1 MKKNFVWLSIGLLLA
16 STIACQSTFSL
27 GERNVAT
34 ETVAEEV
41 AVPTVFAINPE
52 PTDHATIMNTPNQT
66 EETLVA
72 LYEKVNPGVVAIQ
85 TLTSDGGGLGSG
97 FVYDKEGHIITNY
110 HVVEGAEDLEVDF
123 PSGYKVRG
131 EVIATD
137 LDSDLA
143 IIKTNADPDILI
155 PLPLGDSDL
164 TQIGQTVVAIGNP
177 FGLDSTMTV
186 GIVSAKGRTLSSL
199 RESPEGGVFSAGD
212 IIQTDASINPGNSGG
227 PLLNLS
233 GEVIGINRAIR
244 TNGVNISGEPI
255 NSGVGFA
262 ISSNI
267 IRRVVPTL
275 IQQGVYDY
283 PYLGVTAR
291 EELSLIEQ
299 EALNITNQNGEYMSG
314 AYVVEVVDGSPAD
327 QGGLIGATKSDTGIP
342 GLLSGG
348 DLIVAID
355 SRPVR
360 VFGDL
365 LSYLM
370 TNKSPG
376 DQVVITVL
384 RDKQLKEVTITL
396 GRRP

>member
-16 STIACQSTFSL
+16 STIACQSTFTL

-41 AVPTVFAINPE
+41 AVPTVFAINPA

-143 IIKTNADPDILI
+143 IIKTNADPDILT

-327 QGGLIGATKSDTGIP
+327 QSGLIGATKSDTGIP

-355 SRPVR
+355 SHPVR